1 MKSQV
6 LADIKTV
13 VEMDEIPAQ
22 LIINWDQ
29 TGINYVPVSKWTM
42 EKEGSKRVEI
52 VGVDDKRQI
61 TAVFGCTMAG
71 DFMPVQL
78 IYKSKTKKCLPRFN
92 FPPDW
97 HITHS
102 ENHWSNNV
110 TMQDYAEKI
119 LLPYITKT
127 RAALKLGP
135 DHPALVLFDVFKG
148 QCTENLHKFLE
159 DNNISAVLVLANC
172 TDRLQ
177 PLDVSVNK
185 PAKVFLREQFQNW
198 YSDQICQQLQG
209 TIESKPVDLHLS
221 IMKPLGA

>member
-1 MKSQV
+1 MKCMGLVKRRASTKAKVDVKDFEEVKSQF
-6 LADIKTV
+6 LADIKTA

-78 IYKSKTKKCLPRFN
+78 IYKGKTKKCLPRFK

-102 ENHWSNNV
+102 
-110 TMQDYAEKI
+110 
-119 LLPYITKT
+119 
-127 RAALKLGP
+127 
-135 DHPALVLFDVFKG
+135 
-148 QCTENLHKFLE
+148 
-159 DNNISAVLVLANC
+159 
-172 TDRLQ
+172 
-177 PLDVSVNK
+177 
-185 PAKVFLREQFQNW
+185 
-198 YSDQICQQLQG
+198 
-209 TIESKPVDLHLS
+209 
-221 IMKPLGA
+221 